1 MLTIKKF
8 VFNPIQENTYVIH
21 DDTKEA
27 VIIDCG
33 AFYHE
38 ERMALKNYM
47 TENDLQ
53 LKHLLCTHGH
63 LDHCFGNIFIW
74 QEYGLKAEV
83 MEEDEFLIAHL
94 DEQARSFFGFEL
106 QDEVPPV
113 SLIRHQTSDIKHQ
126 TSNSITF
133 GTHQLSII
141 PTPGH
146 TPGSVF
152 FYCKEEATAFS
163 GDTLFNMSIG
173 RTDFERGSYH
183 DILNSLQ
190 IIKNTLPPETAL
202 CCGHGPQTTMQQ
214 ELDANIYLR

>member
-1 MLTIKKF
+1 MFTIQKF
-8 VFNPIQENTYVIH
+8 VFNPIQENTYVVH

-38 ERMALKNYM
+38 ERIALKNYIS
-47 TENDLQ
+47 EHGLQ

-83 MEEDEFLIAHL
+83 MGEDEFLIAHL

-113 SLIRHQTSDIKHQ
+113 GKYLSKDDII
-126 TSNSITF
+126 SF

-202 CCGHGPQTTMQQ
+202 CCGHGPNTTMQQ
-214 ELDANIYLR
+214 ELKTNIYLR

>member
-1 MLTIKKF
+1 MFTIKKF
-8 VFNPIQENTYVIH
+8 VFNPIQENTYVVH
-21 DDTKEA
+21 DETKEA

-38 ERMALKNYM
+38 ERIALKNYIS
-47 TENDLQ
+47 EHGLQ

-94 DEQARSFFGFEL
+94 DEQASSFFGFEL

-113 SLIRHQTSDIKHQ
+113 GKFLGKDDI
-126 TSNSITF
+126 ICF

-183 DILNSLQ
+183 DILDSLQ
-190 IIKNTLPPETAL
+190 HIKATLPPETTL
-202 CCGHGPQTTMQQ
+202 YCGHGPNTTMQQ
-214 ELDANIYLR
+214 ELKANIYLR

>member
-1 MLTIKKF
+1 MLTIQKF
-8 VFNPIQENTYVIH
+8 VFNPIQENTYVVY

-27 VIIDCG
+27 AIIDCG
-33 AFYHE
+33 AFYRE
-38 ERMALKNYM
+38 ERIALKNYIS
-47 TENDLQ
+47 EHSLQ

-74 QEYGLKAEV
+74 QEYGIKAEV

-113 SLIRHQTSDIKHQ
+113 GKYLSKDDMIS
-126 TSNSITF
+126 F

-173 RTDFERGSYH
+173 RTDFDRGSYH

-190 IIKNTLPPETAL
+190 IIKKTLPPQTVL

>member
-1 MLTIKKF
+1 MFTIQKF
-8 VFNPIQENTYVIH
+8 VFNPIQENTYVVH

-38 ERMALKNYM
+38 ERIALKNYIS
-47 TENDLQ
+47 ENGLQ

-83 MEEDEFLIAHL
+83 MGEDEFLIAHL

-113 SLIRHQTSDIKHQ
+113 GKYLSKDDII
-126 TSNSITF
+126 SF

-183 DILNSLQ
+183 DILKSLQ

-202 CCGHGPQTTMQQ
+202 CCGHGPNTTMQQ
-214 ELDANIYLR
+214 ELKTNIYLR

>member
-1 MLTIKKF
+1 MFTIQKF
-8 VFNPIQENTYVIH
+8 VFNPIQENTYVVH

-38 ERMALKNYM
+38 ERIALKNYIS
-47 TENDLQ
+47 ENGLQ

-83 MEEDEFLIAHL
+83 MGEDEFLIAHL

-113 SLIRHQTSDIKHQ
+113 GKYLSKDDII
-126 TSNSITF
+126 SF

-202 CCGHGPQTTMQQ
+202 CCGHGPNTTMQQ
-214 ELDANIYLR
+214 ELKTNIYLR